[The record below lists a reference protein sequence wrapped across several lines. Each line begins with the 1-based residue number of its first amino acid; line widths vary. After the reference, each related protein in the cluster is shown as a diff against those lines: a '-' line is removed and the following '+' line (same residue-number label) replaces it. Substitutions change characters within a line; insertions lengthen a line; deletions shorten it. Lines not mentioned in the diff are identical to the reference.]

1 MDLQVDFGVRMV
13 EGGDFLTR
21 QGTRVDGNGLLV
33 GGDDKAVVD
42 VGLLF
47 AQSES
52 LAGTDIGVFL
62 NGTGR
67 DAPIVDYLVLVGE
80 QSSLRS
86 SDGFSPGQVEVTKV
100 LSG

>member
-47 AQSES
+47 A
-52 LAGTDIGVFL
+52 
-62 NGTGR
+62 
-67 DAPIVDYLVLVGE
+67 
-80 QSSLRS
+80 
-86 SDGFSPGQVEVTKV
+86 
-100 LSG
+100 